1 MKPILYTI
9 FCLVLFSCKKIY
21 TCECNTTVT
30 YYSTDDNRF
39 YTIVI
44 PGNKDPYGKKMSIKN
59 AKSAC
64 EHEQVAVESDFKN
77 WLTNNGSYTLRPGES
92 VQTSCGIK

>member
-1 MKPILYTI
+1 MKYT
-9 FCLVLFSCKKIY
+9 FYFLLTLSLCSCKKNY

-30 YYSTDDNRF
+30 YYSSPDSRF

-44 PGNKDPYGKKMSIKN
+44 PGNKNRYSEKMSIKN

-64 EHEQVAVESDFKN
+64 EHEQVAVQTNFTN
-77 WLTNNGSYTLRPGES
+77 WLTNNGRYTLRAGES
-92 VQTSCGIK
+92 VQTSCGLK